1 MCPYFKTNQRQC
13 PFCVKS
19 FKTDFHMVE
28 HLKLHGPDRFS
39 CSLCDFTFPSKRS
52 IIYHMKS
59 THNIL
64 YYDYVPVV
72 AGLND
77 YEKDEFIVYN
87 DITKSTSSCYT
98 CVNCT
103 FTSNN
108 KNTMNLH
115 MKNIHHTDQ
124 NEIQILDNSTLNDP
138 VQKWGIK
145 SVQSFVV
152 SNSPVKRGSIKR
164 KSSNDQSNVRN
175 PFILFDIF
183 YYG

>member
-1 MCPYFKTNQRQC
+1 
-13 PFCVKS
+13 
-19 FKTDFHMVE
+19 MVE

-39 CSLCDFTFPSKRS
+39 CSLCDFTVPSKRS

-59 THNIL
+59 IHNIL

-72 AGLND
+72 AGLDD

-87 DITKSTSSCYT
+87 DITKSINSCYT
-98 CVNCT
+98 CINCP

-124 NEIQILDNSTLNDP
+124 NEIQTLADPILNDLI
-138 VQKWGIK
+138 QKQGIK
-145 SVQSFVV
+145 SVSTYFV
-152 SNSPVKRGSIKR
+152 SNSPVQCESVKR
-164 KSSNDQSNVRN
+164 KCSSNDQSNVRN
-175 PFILFDIF
+175 PIILKYI
-183 YYG
+183 